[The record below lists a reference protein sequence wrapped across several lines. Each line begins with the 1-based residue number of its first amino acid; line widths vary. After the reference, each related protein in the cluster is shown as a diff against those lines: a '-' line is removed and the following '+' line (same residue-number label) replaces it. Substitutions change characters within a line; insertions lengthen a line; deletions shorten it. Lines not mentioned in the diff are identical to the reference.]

1 MKFEDELSERIAREA
16 DRRLLNAALEGL
28 RNAKSP
34 LLRSMADDLRSGRVS
49 LSELARQPEVAAS
62 FETVVARYKRWHEGL
77 SPKEREMLLTEAKH
91 RVGAMR
97 RRVADEYADEYAD
110 DEARPDGRAVRHGE

>member
-1 MKFEDELSERIAREA
+1 MTFEDELSERIAKEA

-62 FETVVARYKRWHEGL
+62 FETVVARYKRWHDGL
-77 SPKEREMLLTEAKH
+77 SPKEREMLLTEAEH
-91 RVGAMR
+91 RVAVMR
-97 RRVADEYADEYAD
+97 RRVAAEYAG
-110 DEARPDGRAVRHGE
+110 DEARPDGRPVRHGE